1 MCRKIVLVSV
11 NSTVCGVDCDGAEMT
26 DGLLQVKD
34 CIGKFV
40 CFINK
45 TVTNIFPVQIT
56 ADGHIAPVNDAL
68 SSAQW
73 AVDIPTDCNVNV
85 RQEI

>member
-1 MCRKIVLVSV
+1 MSV
-11 NSTVCGVDCDGAEMT
+11 NRTVCDVDCNGAEMT